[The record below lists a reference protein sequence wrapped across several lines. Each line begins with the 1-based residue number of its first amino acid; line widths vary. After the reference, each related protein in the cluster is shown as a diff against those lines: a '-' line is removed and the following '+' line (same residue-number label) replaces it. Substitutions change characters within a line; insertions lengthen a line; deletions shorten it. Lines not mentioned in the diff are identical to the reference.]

1 MTGQRTLANILS
13 QPEAWAALAAEWPR
27 HARALPASRSAD
39 RLIFTGCGSAWY
51 AAQALAHTATELM
64 GVPAKAVPS
73 SEIAF
78 YPAVTCAG
86 RGQDV
91 LIALSRSGQT
101 SETLEA
107 VLAFR
112 QVARGP
118 VWALTAVPDSDL
130 ARMADGLLDASAGD
144 EDGIVQTR
152 SISTMLVLGLAA
164 LAEAAGQ
171 SAQTALDRMPE
182 TAHDVLKAAQPLA
195 GQFGGDAAIARFF
208 FLGSGPWRG
217 IASEAML
224 KIKEMSHAHS
234 ESFHTLEFRHGL
246 GANADEQSLVVA
258 FLSDRAADAEHA
270 VLDEFRAGQ
279 GVTTVTVG
287 PNATNNGPCSFG
299 LTLPDGLPE
308 WARLPLALPFS
319 QLLGVARARLN
330 DLNPDEPQ
338 NLKSFIALEEPL
350 T

>member
-1 MTGQRTLANILS
+1 MAGERTLANIHS
-13 QPEAWAALAAEWPR
+13 QPEAWSALAADWPQHR
-27 HARALPASRSAD
+27 RALPAFAAAD

-51 AAQALAHTATELM
+51 AAQALAHTATALL
-64 GVPAKAVPS
+64 GVPAQAVPS
-73 SEIAF
+73 SEIAL
-78 YPAVTCAG
+78 YPDVACAG
-86 RGQDV
+86 SGQTL

-107 VLAFR
+107 VEAFR
-112 QVARGP
+112 RAASGP

-130 ARMADGLLDASAGD
+130 ARLADGLLDASAGD

-152 SISTMLVLGLAA
+152 SISTMLLFGLAA

-171 SAQTALDRMPE
+171 PAQTALDRLPDAAR
-182 TAHDVLKAAQPLA
+182 TVLEAAQPLA
-195 GQFGGDAAIARFF
+195 GQFGGDSTIARFF

-246 GANADEQSLVVA
+246 GANADEQSLLVA
-258 FLSDRAADAEHA
+258 FLSDRAAEAERA

-279 GVTTVTVG
+279 GVTSVEVG
-287 PNATNNGPCSFG
+287 PNAHTSGARSFA
-299 LTLPDGLPE
+299 LPLPGDLPE
-308 WARLPLALPFS
+308 WARLPLALPFA
-319 QLLGVARARLN
+319 QLLGVARSRLN
-330 DLNPDEPQ
+330 GLNPDEPQ